1 MRTPMLAFS
10 APATRIAHAGRGLT
24 EGRNAMTSRTSTF
37 QGTPTR
43 LATRLAMVCVLF
55 SPVAA
60 GADVVLNWNAT
71 AVSTMLGQSPA
82 PNPFAQARF
91 MAITGE
97 YQPYLGTIDAA
108 TGASADAAAI
118 AAAHAVLLNYFPG
131 SAAALNA
138 ERSSSLAAIP
148 DGPAKDDGVAAGRR
162 RR

>member
-1 MRTPMLAFS
+1 
-10 APATRIAHAGRGLT
+10 
-24 EGRNAMTSRTSTF
+24 MTSRTSTF

-91 MAITGE
+91 MAITQLAVFEAVNAVTGE

-148 DGPAKDDGVAAGRR
+148 DGPAKDDGVAAVRR
-162 RR
+162 RRRR

>member
-91 MAITGE
+91 MAIT
-97 YQPYLGTIDAA
+97 QL
-108 TGASADAAAI
+108 
-118 AAAHAVLLNYFPG
+118 AVFE
-131 SAAALNA
+131 AVNA

-148 DGPAKDDGVAAGRR
+148 DGPAKDDGVAAVRR
-162 RR
+162 RRRR